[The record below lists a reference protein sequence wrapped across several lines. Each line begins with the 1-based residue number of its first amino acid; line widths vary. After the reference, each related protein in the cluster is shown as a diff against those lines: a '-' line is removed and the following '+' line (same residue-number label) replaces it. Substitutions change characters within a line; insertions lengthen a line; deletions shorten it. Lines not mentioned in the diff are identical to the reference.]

1 MHPSRSDDDRGL
13 TSFVNHT
20 WVRSG
25 WTGHWERPNFCIGDR
40 VLAMKDRHIPFV
52 KRNQAGEVIAAYAE
66 AQPDA
71 GEYLAPDSA
80 ELSPL
85 VSAASAEAG
94 TVQAMTES
102 DLDLVRVLE
111 DLVNALLHK
120 NVIQPTYLPEEARAK
135 ILQRQRMRGEL
146 DELTGLLVEDEP
158 TF

>member
-1 MHPSRSDDDRGL
+1 M
-13 TSFVNHT
+13 
-20 WVRSG
+20 
-25 WTGHWERPNFCIGDR
+25 
-40 VLAMKDRHIPFV
+40 PFV

-120 NVIQPTYLPEEARAK
+120 NIIQPTDLYQRSLIRTHAPFAHAEGMIFHGWSMRLFQAWQPARRCLRR
-135 ILQRQRMRGEL
+135 I
-146 DELTGLLVEDEP
+146 
-158 TF
+158 